1 MDKRL
6 ILCAIFC
13 FCVAG
18 CVTGSTPTAMK
29 LDASAF
35 IVDRTPKENI
45 PPVCKSLYESSI
57 PKVAIA
63 PFSNNTPFDYAK
75 EIQANVSG
83 SSERNVRGGAAA
95 GAAPGGV
102 GVVWGVNDRTR
113 FQKDTRMTQ
122 REMNSKLSE
131 SVEEGVMDQFKSL
144 GGVKVYTRKDLSKV
158 FDEMKLQ
165 QSGMVDETTAVKL
178 GKLAGVRYIVTGSF
192 NNIAISYKSLAS
204 VRRGSRDVG
213 NRASREVDG
222 WGSVAVLAAGVA
234 GAAAAEANEG
244 WKIDAEV
251 IVRIIDV
258 ETGEVLFSEKITG
271 RENIGKMPY
280 PGFAEVVGAVKK
292 AASQNMSRLKPALAK
307 QFIAKGYILQ
317 IKTSPDGKDRIALIN
332 IGRNNGLN
340 EGTRLFVYT
349 FTDLEDPLTG
359 KRTCDQSRLPITLNM
374 TEQLQA
380 DKAWVMIE
388 GNAEQIKRVRAGQL
402 VETQP

>member
-1 MDKRL
+1 
-6 ILCAIFC
+6 
-13 FCVAG
+13 
-18 CVTGSTPTAMK
+18 
-29 LDASAF
+29 
-35 IVDRTPKENI
+35 
-45 PPVCKSLYESSI
+45 
-57 PKVAIA
+57 
-63 PFSNNTPFDYAK
+63 
-75 EIQANVSG
+75 
-83 SSERNVRGGAAA
+83 
-95 GAAPGGV
+95 
-102 GVVWGVNDRTR
+102 
-113 FQKDTRMTQ
+113 
-122 REMNSKLSE
+122 
-131 SVEEGVMDQFKSL
+131 
-144 GGVKVYTRKDLSKV
+144 
-158 FDEMKLQ
+158 
-165 QSGMVDETTAVKL
+165 
-178 GKLAGVRYIVTGSF
+178 
-192 NNIAISYKSLAS
+192 
-204 VRRGSRDVG
+204 
-213 NRASREVDG
+213 
-222 WGSVAVLAAGVA
+222 LAAGVA

-244 WKIDAEV
+244 WKVDAEV

-340 EGTRLFVYT
+340 EGTRLCVYT

>member
-1 MDKRL
+1 
-6 ILCAIFC
+6 
-13 FCVAG
+13 
-18 CVTGSTPTAMK
+18 
-29 LDASAF
+29 
-35 IVDRTPKENI
+35 
-45 PPVCKSLYESSI
+45 
-57 PKVAIA
+57 
-63 PFSNNTPFDYAK
+63 
-75 EIQANVSG
+75 
-83 SSERNVRGGAAA
+83 
-95 GAAPGGV
+95 
-102 GVVWGVNDRTR
+102 
-113 FQKDTRMTQ
+113 MTQ
-122 REMNSKLSE
+122 QEMNSKLSE

-213 NRASREVDG
+213 NRASQEAEG
-222 WGSVAVLAAGVA
+222 WGSVALLAAGVA

-244 WKIDAEV
+244 WKVDAEV

-340 EGTRLFVYT
+340 EGTRLCVYT